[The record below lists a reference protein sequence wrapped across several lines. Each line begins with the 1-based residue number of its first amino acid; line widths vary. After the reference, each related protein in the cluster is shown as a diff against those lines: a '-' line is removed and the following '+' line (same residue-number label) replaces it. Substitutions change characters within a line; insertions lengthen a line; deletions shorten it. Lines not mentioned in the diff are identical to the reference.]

1 MDGEEEIGLEGH
13 APGGRLETQ
22 VLEDL
27 PLVRLDVD
35 FIAVEVIVVVITIF
49 VVTVGVA
56 VSVGLDEFARVR
68 GTRQNESTLE

>member
-22 VLEDL
+22 VLENL
-27 PLVRLDVD
+27 PLVRLDID
-35 FIAVEVIVVVITIF
+35 FVAVEVIVVVITIF

-56 VSVGLDEFARVR
+56 VSIGVRPNSLVFGELGKTKAR
-68 GTRQNESTLE
+68 